1 MKELVIALFLGTI
14 SSVQLRNYQ
23 PFGAFEKERDGEAA
37 YPAKWVPEQWPG

>member
-14 SSVQLRNYQ
+14 KGVQLRNYQ
-23 PFGAFEKERDGEAA
+23 PFGAFENERDVESG

>member
-14 SSVQLRNYQ
+14 KGVQLRNYQ
-23 PFGAFEKERDGEAA
+23 PFGAFENERDAEAG